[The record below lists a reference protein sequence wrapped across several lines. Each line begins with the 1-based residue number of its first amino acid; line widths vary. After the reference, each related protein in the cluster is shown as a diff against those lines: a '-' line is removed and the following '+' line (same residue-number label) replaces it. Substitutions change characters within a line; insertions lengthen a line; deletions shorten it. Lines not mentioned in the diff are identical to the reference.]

1 MSRIH
6 TILASIAEDIK
17 DEMHDNTRDEREDR
31 LIQELDNSIIY
42 YATQWDILN
51 EARPST
57 FELEQLGELAQS
69 PAELAFDIL
78 YSTFIN
84 EYWGALEDVEEV
96 PEETDINKETNPE
109 GYYRDRLKLIDQ
121 LPKEMTEK
129 DFRSSQYDQLIDEG
143 LVPIDHV
150 TDRLAPRTC
159 SVTGKG
165 MHSGWCWGNGDF
177 YTSTQRITF
186 EELEKN
192 RQDIL
197 ESLVFN
203 GYSPT
208 VGDPD
213 DPEFFAVARKVRNDL
228 HLHISTK
235 ELLTLAYGLG
245 ILYWTEWETEE

>member
-17 DEMHDNTRDEREDR
+17 DEMHDNTREEREDR
-31 LIQELDNSIIY
+31 LIEELDSALTY

-78 YSTFIN
+78 YTTFLN
-84 EYWGALEDVEEV
+84 EYWGALEDVKRV
-96 PEETDINKETNPE
+96 PEP
-109 GYYRDRLKLIDQ
+109 
-121 LPKEMTEK
+121 
-129 DFRSSQYDQLIDEG
+129 
-143 LVPIDHV
+143 
-150 TDRLAPRTC
+150 PRTC

-165 MHSGWCWGNGDF
+165 MHSGWVWGNGDF

-245 ILYWTEWETEE
+245 ILYWTEWEPEE